1 MLKFL
6 SEILKLVGKSKFLN
20 FLIEVFKDLTGVVLD
35 DSYKIINE
43 VVLNVENIA
52 QYIVDNTTYP
62 NEQLTAIL
70 INRYG
75 YDISIFDVFEIKKN
89 KSVGKFL
96 LARKL
101 IKKRLISERKKFVG
115 QSINLGIELAVSRF
129 FSKKWGD

>member
-129 FSKKWGD
+129 FSKK

>member
-62 NEQLTAIL
+62 NEQLIAIL

-129 FSKKWGD
+129 FSKK

>member
-62 NEQLTAIL
+62 NEQLIAIL

-75 YDISIFDVFEIKKN
+75 YDISIFDVFEINKN

-129 FSKKWGD
+129 FSKK